1 MSSES
6 LNLKIF
12 GVDHAVENQ
21 AEWTHFEAE
30 YKANAATSLV
40 NLYLKDVQNKPVST
54 GTFWIDDF
62 QIIPV
67 STSQSLP
74 VYAQSLEVQMNVSR
88 LAVNET
94 AQAAVQVIPEEAED
108 QNVIWSSSN
117 SKVATVDENGKV
129 SAVGRGKTLITA
141 TSKPIR

>member
-1 MSSES
+1 M
-6 LNLKIF
+6 N
-12 GVDHAVENQ
+12 
-21 AEWTHFEAE
+21 
-30 YKANAATSLV
+30 
-40 NLYLKDVQNKPVST
+40 T

-88 LAVNET
+88 LAVNDT

-108 QNVIWSSSN
+108 QDVIWSSSN
-117 SKVATVDENGKV
+117 SKAATVDKMV
-129 SAVGRGKTLITA
+129 K
-141 TSKPIR
+141 